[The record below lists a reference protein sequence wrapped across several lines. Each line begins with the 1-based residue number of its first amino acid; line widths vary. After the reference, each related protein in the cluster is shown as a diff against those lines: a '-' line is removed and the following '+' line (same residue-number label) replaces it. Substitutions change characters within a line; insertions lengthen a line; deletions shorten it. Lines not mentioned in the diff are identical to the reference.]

1 MFHINTFM
9 NDDDTCKVRVKSVFA
24 LFEMKRMLKVGKC
37 LKLNK
42 SIIGKIFKNNTL
54 LQFSLNK

>member
-1 MFHINTFM
+1 M